1 MDFGPNRKQK
11 KLTAVG
17 ISVQDLG
24 NVFFVAASGL
34 WKLDVDETKIRWPT
48 VRADYAVLVDW
59 SWTIFFSRARIS
71 ASRAITWISREAGV
85 WAYCE
90 DSPGSS

>member
-34 WKLDVDETKIRWPT
+34 WKRDVDETKLSGPTLVMPSSDHGVCPKGLIWP
-48 VRADYAVLVDW
+48 
-59 SWTIFFSRARIS
+59 
-71 ASRAITWISREAGV
+71 
-85 WAYCE
+85 
-90 DSPGSS
+90 SSHPKPNPR

>member
-1 MDFGPNRKQK
+1 MDFGPKRKQK

-34 WKLDVDETKIRWPT
+34 WKRDVDETKIRWPT
-48 VRADYAVLVDW
+48 VRADISDAKQR
-59 SWTIFFSRARIS
+59 SRSLPEGVYLTAF
-71 ASRAITWISREAGV
+71 ASETQ
-85 WAYCE
+85 
-90 DSPGSS
+90 SSLSG